1 MTNYTFAEDGKLVPV
16 TEPTPD
22 AQVET
27 PTAPQSE
34 VVETQATETVVTETQ
49 GTELPLTDNTPV
61 NDTPITTETTP
72 TYSFEKEFQEKTKGK
87 FKSVEEIEALAAEY
101 EKLKSQPKEDFA
113 DDFVKSLNDYVKKGG
128 KADTFIEMQ
137 KINPTEM
144 SDLQVVAAHLKLV
157 KGIDLTD
164 EQIEGYIIDKY
175 KAVDNPED
183 LGLAS
188 WQVAAGQAE
197 LKLDAERFRAELEV
211 LKVKKLEVQSIPQVE
226 QGLTQE
232 QLEII
237 ENRQRILGDL
247 TASADNYNGYEVALN
262 DPEMKVSVKIGTEQT
277 EIAKIKHILEAPED
291 RIWELFVGENGQID
305 KTKLYRGLQYLQNPD
320 KYNAV
325 IASNAYSQGKM
336 SVIDSMNNAT
346 LDKHKTP
353 NTEPE
358 ASFEDKLKDAFASQ
372 LIR

>member
-27 PTAPQSE
+27 PTTPQSE
-34 VVETQATETVVTETQ
+34 VVETQVTETVVTETQ

-61 NDTPITTETTP
+61 NDTPIATETTP

-128 KADTFIEMQ
+128 KSDTFIEMQ

-197 LKLDAERFRAELEV
+197 LKLDAERFRAELEA

-336 SVIDSMNNAT
+336 SVIDSMNNVT